1 MGPAVQMISLGGGTL
16 GNSEHE
22 RFSQPVSSY
31 GELANPQVE
40 QGLTLDSALLTL
52 VRQHQAEAILP
63 LLRESGV
70 INLRLLKLMAR
81 EKDWQNLSP
90 FNAPDTVPTAGGGRE
105 SVSVCPQEATGTSA
119 EALIS
124 GLSEIRRDLQSH
136 VAVTGF
142 NGATAPTAA
151 GGRDSVS
158 QFNSFTNHS
167 SSVQLPSREQ
177 VGGQGAGAGSAVDG
191 SKKGAWS
198 RLASTRENT
207 WNDVAS
213 DSFYPMRAPTVVG
226 QSSGLNLPASCEFTA
241 FFNYNLSTADGV
253 SSILNLPAGG
263 VLTAFFNYDLA
274 LAALWTG
281 TSPNSFLSERG
292 KARAAGATS
301 GN

>member
-1 MGPAVQMISLGGGTL
+1 VVCPQEAPGTSSEALISGSSEIRRDFQGHGAVTG
-16 GNSEHE
+16 
-22 RFSQPVSSY
+22 FS
-31 GELANPQVE
+31 G
-40 QGLTLDSALLTL
+40 
-52 VRQHQAEAILP
+52 
-63 LLRESGV
+63 
-70 INLRLLKLMAR
+70 
-81 EKDWQNLSP
+81 
-90 FNAPDTVPTAGGGRE
+90 DTFPTAGGGRE
-105 SVSVCPQEATGTSA
+105 SLSVCPQEATGTSA

-213 DSFYPMRAPTVVG
+213 DSFYPMRAPTVDG